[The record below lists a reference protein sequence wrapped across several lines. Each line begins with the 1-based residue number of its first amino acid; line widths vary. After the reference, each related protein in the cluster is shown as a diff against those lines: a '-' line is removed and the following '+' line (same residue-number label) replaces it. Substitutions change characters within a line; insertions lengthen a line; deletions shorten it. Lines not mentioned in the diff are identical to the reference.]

1 MKDPDNIFI
10 QNETIVAE
18 KYIQGIHIKAGE
30 KVTLLQ
36 SEGPVILKE
45 GADVILNASE
55 SVNLEG
61 GFKVEKGGMLKAY

>member
-1 MKDPDNIFI
+1 M
-10 QNETIVAE
+10 
-18 KYIQGIHIKAGE
+18 
-30 KVTLLQ
+30 
-36 SEGPVILKE
+36 ILKE